1 MFWNMYSLIPLIAF
15 AAYSILLS
23 IVIWRA
29 SGTEPTQIFILY
41 LISMVIWSLG
51 SFLMHADPPLAT
63 PLFWNK
69 FGAVGAIAMPIIFY
83 SFVRSFLEI
92 RKQKIWLYLGALLY
106 ISLLTANTMGYF
118 VKEAYV
124 SEGVFYYKMGTV
136 APLFGAIGWFLFI
149 GLATFDLIQ
158 KYRKTKDSFYQNRLK
173 YLLIGILIIASGLTT
188 NFTKLGRYP
197 LDVLLNTINA
207 LLIAYVI
214 LRYKLLDINIIIR
227 KGSVYFALTAII
239 ASMYLFVI
247 FVLERLLRGVVGI
260 SLVAILIAI
269 GIALIFQPL
278 RERLQRWVDRL
289 FFRERVDYYQILKKF
304 AQGIVTILDFN
315 ELIYSTMS
323 IFSKTMQTDKVA
335 ILLIN
340 EEGQLYL
347 RASLGLDVFSFRL
360 KKDNPLLIY
369 MRRKKEILTKYDIEL
384 LPELKDLGKSEA
396 KELER
401 LKAEL
406 FIPLITRDKPIGVI
420 AMGEKLSQKG
430 YSEEER
436 SLLFTAASQAS
447 VAFENARLYEEL
459 VRSERLRALGEMAGG
474 VAHHF
479 NNLLAVIVG
488 NTQILSQ
495 RIEKMELSE
504 IKRKLK
510 IIETSAFDGAETVK
524 RIQEFSRVKAD
535 KRFSRVDIKK
545 IMEGAVEITRSRWKD
560 EAQKKGITI
569 TLTTSLDELPPVDG
583 NASELRE
590 VITNIIINAIDAM
603 PEGGRITIKTKKDE
617 DQACILITD
626 TGPGMSEEVKRK
638 IFDPYFTTKG
648 PQSDGL
654 GMSVSHGIITRHEG
668 EIEIHSEEKKGTTIT
683 VKLPIPQAE
692 AEKEKKT
699 VIPSGIKKATIL
711 VVDDEDTVREALED
725 MLAAEG
731 HRVISSS
738 NAKEGIELFKKE
750 KVDLVF
756 TDLGMP
762 EIPGWQLAKLIKEI
776 EPRTP
781 VVMITGWGIQVAKEE
796 IKESSVDFFIAKP
809 FREEELLEVV
819 AKAMKLREKGIL
831 NNSRISKAL
840 SLLT

>member
-1 MFWNMYSLIPLIAF
+1 MFWNISSLIPLSSFIT
-15 AAYSILLS
+15 YSLLLS
-23 IVIWRA
+23 IIIWRGPA
-29 SGTEPTQIFILY
+29 TKTVQTFLLY

-51 SFLMHADPPLAT
+51 SFLMHLDPPFKT

-69 FGAVGAIAMPIIFY
+69 FMSAGASTMPILFY
-83 SFVRSFLEI
+83 CFVRSFLEI
-92 RKQKIWLYLGALLY
+92 REQKKWLYLGTVLC
-106 ISLLTANTMGYF
+106 ISFLIASAMGYF
-118 VKEAYV
+118 IKEAYV
-124 SEGVFYYKMGTV
+124 SEGVFYYKIGIATY
-136 APLFGAIGWFLFI
+136 FGALGWFLFV
-149 GLATFDLIQ
+149 GFVTFNLVQ
-158 KYRKTKDSFYQNRLK
+158 SYRKTKDSFYRNRLK
-173 YLLIGILIIASGLTT
+173 YLLIGILIMAAGMTT

-197 LDVLLNTINA
+197 LDILLNTINA

-214 LRYKLLDINIIIR
+214 LKYKLLDINVVIR
-227 KGSVYFALTAII
+227 KGSVYFALSAII
-239 ASMYLFVI
+239 ASVYLFMI
-247 FVLERLLRGVVGI
+247 FTFARLLQGVVGMSI
-260 SLVAILIAI
+260 VAVLIAI
-269 GIALIFQPL
+269 GIALLFQPL

-289 FFRERVDYYQILKKF
+289 FFRERIDYYQMLKKF
-304 AQGIVTILDFN
+304 AQEIVTILDFN

-323 IFSKTMQTDKVA
+323 VISKTMQTNKVA
-335 ILLIN
+335 ILLID

-347 RASLGLDVFSFRL
+347 RASLGLDVSSFRL

-369 MRRKKEILTKYDIEL
+369 MRRKKEILTKYDIDL

-396 KELER
+396 KELEM

-406 FIPLITRDKPIGVI
+406 FIPLITRDKLIGVI
-420 AMGEKLSQKG
+420 TLGEKLSEKG
-430 YSEEER
+430 YPEEER
-436 SLLFTAASQAS
+436 SLLSTAASQAS

-459 VRSERLRALGEMAGG
+459 VRSERLRVLGEMAGG

-479 NNLLAVIVG
+479 NNLLAVVLG
-488 NTQILSQ
+488 HTQLLRQ
-495 RIEKMELSE
+495 QVEKKMKPSEITSE
-504 IKRKLK
+504 IKRRLK

-535 KRFSRVDIKK
+535 KRFTRVDLKK
-545 IMEGAVEITRSRWKD
+545 IVEGAVEITKSRWKD

-569 TLTTSLDELPPVDG
+569 TLTTSLDELPPILG

-590 VITNIIINAIDAM
+590 VITNIIINAVDVI
-603 PEGGRITIKTKKDE
+603 PQGGRITVEAKKAE
-617 DQACILITD
+617 DQAQISVTD

-668 EIEIHSEEKKGTTIT
+668 EIEIHSEEKKGTTVT

-692 AEKEKKT
+692 EKKEKKAI
-699 VIPSGIKKATIL
+699 IPERTRKATIL
-711 VVDDEDTVREALED
+711 VIDDEKMVCDVLKD

-731 HRVISSS
+731 HEVIFSSS
-738 NAKEGIELFKKE
+738 AKEGIELFKKE

-762 EIPGWQLAKLIKEI
+762 EIPGWQLARLIKEI
-776 EPRTP
+776 DPSTP
-781 VVMITGWGIQVAKEE
+781 VTMITGWGIEIAEEE

-809 FREEELLEVV
+809 FQNKELLELV
-819 AKAMKLREKGIL
+819 ARAMKLKGK
-831 NNSRISKAL
+831 RVSK
-840 SLLT
+840 

>member
-1 MFWNMYSLIPLIAF
+1 MFWNISSIIPLIAF
-15 AAYSILLS
+15 IAYTFLLS
-23 IVIWRA
+23 IVIWRNP
-29 SGTEPTQIFILY
+29 GTKPARIFILY
-41 LISMVIWSLG
+41 LASMIIWSLG
-51 SFLMHADPPLAT
+51 SFLMHLDPPLGT
-63 PLFWNK
+63 PLYWNR
-69 FGAVGAIAMPIIFY
+69 FMVVGISAIPILFY
-83 SFVRSFLEI
+83 FFVRSFLEI
-92 RKQKIWLYLGALLY
+92 KKQKKWLYLGALLY
-106 ISLLTANTMGYF
+106 VSLFIANTMGYF
-118 VKEAYV
+118 AKEAYV
-124 SEGVFYYKMGTV
+124 SEGVFYYEVGPAVYFGFMGW
-136 APLFGAIGWFLFI
+136 LFFVGFAAFN
-149 GLATFDLIQ
+149 LIQ
-158 KYRKTKDSFYQNRLK
+158 RYRKTKDNFYRNRLK
-173 YLLIGILIIASGLTT
+173 YLLLGILIMTAGLAT
-188 NFTKLGRYP
+188 NFTNLGRYP
-197 LDVLLNTINA
+197 LDILINTLNA
-207 LLIAYVI
+207 LLLTYVI
-214 LRYKLLDINIIIR
+214 LRYKLLDINVVIR
-227 KGSVYFALTAII
+227 KGSVYFALGTVI
-239 ASMYLFVI
+239 ASVYLFMI
-247 FVLERLLRGVVGI
+247 FTLARVLRGVVEI

-289 FFRERVDYYQILKKF
+289 FFRERLDYYQILKKF

-323 IFSKTMQTDKVA
+323 TFSKTMQTDKVA

-347 RASLGLDVFSFRL
+347 RASLGLDVSSFRL
-360 KKDNPLLIY
+360 KKDNPLLIW
-369 MRRKKEILTKYDIEL
+369 MRRKKEILTKYDIDL

-401 LKAEL
+401 LRVEL
-406 FIPLITRDKPIGVI
+406 FIPLITRGKLIGVI
-420 AMGEKLSQKG
+420 ALGEKLPQKD

-436 SLLFTAASQAS
+436 TLLFTAASQAS

-459 VRSERLRALGEMAGG
+459 VRSERLRALGQMAGG

-535 KRFSRVDIKK
+535 KRFTRVDLKK

-569 TLTTSLDELPPVDG
+569 TLTTSMDGLPPIDG

-590 VITNIIINAIDAM
+590 VIVNIIINAIDAM
-603 PEGGRITIKTKKDE
+603 PQGGRITIKTKKDE
-617 DQACILITD
+617 DQACIFITD

-692 AEKEKKT
+692 AEKEKKA
-699 VIPSGIKKATIL
+699 VIPEGIKKATIL
-711 VVDDEDTVREALED
+711 VVDDEGTVREALED
-725 MLAAEG
+725 MLAAGG

-776 EPRTP
+776 EPMTP

-809 FREEELLEVV
+809 FREKELLEIM
-819 AKAMKLREKGIL
+819 AEAMKLREKGIL

>member
-1 MFWNMYSLIPLIAF
+1 AF
-15 AAYSILLS
+15 
-23 IVIWRA
+23 
-29 SGTEPTQIFILY
+29 
-41 LISMVIWSLG
+41 
-51 SFLMHADPPLAT
+51 
-63 PLFWNK
+63 
-69 FGAVGAIAMPIIFY
+69 AMPIIFY

-92 RKQKIWLYLGALLY
+92 KEQKVWLYLGIVLY
-106 ISLLTANTMGYF
+106 ISVFIANVMGYV
-118 VKEAYV
+118 VKEAYI
-124 SEGVFYYKMGTV
+124 SEGIFYYEIGIAALFAVMG
-136 APLFGAIGWFLFI
+136 GFLFI
-149 GLATFDLIQ
+149 GLATFNLIQ
-158 KYRKTKDSFYQNRLK
+158 SYRKKKDSFHQNRLK
-173 YLLIGILIIASGLTT
+173 YFLIGVLIMAAGTST

-197 LDVLLNTINA
+197 LDILINTLNA
-207 LLIAYVI
+207 FLIAYVI
-214 LRYKLLDINIIIR
+214 LRYKLLDINIVIR
-227 KGSVYFALTAII
+227 KGSVYFALSAII
-239 ASMYLFVI
+239 ASVYLFMI
-247 FVLERLLRGVVGI
+247 FTFARALQGVVGI
-260 SLVAILIAI
+260 SVVAILIAI
-269 GIALIFQPL
+269 GIALLFQPL

-289 FFRERVDYYQILKKF
+289 FFRERLDYYQILKKF

-323 IFSKTMQTDKVA
+323 TFSKTMQTDKVA

-340 EEGQLYL
+340 EEGQLYS
-347 RASLGLDVFSFRL
+347 RASLGLDVYSFRL
-360 KKDNPLLIY
+360 KKDNPLLTW
-369 MRRKKEILTKYDIEL
+369 MREKKEILTKYDIDL
-384 LPELKDLGKSEA
+384 LPELKGLGKSEA

-406 FIPLITRDKPIGVI
+406 FIPLITRDKLIGVI
-420 AMGEKLSQKG
+420 TLGEKLSEKG
-430 YSEEER
+430 YSEEEQT
-436 SLLFTAASQAS
+436 LLSTAASQAS

-488 NTQILSQ
+488 NTQLLSQ
-495 RIEKMELSE
+495 RIEKMELNE

-510 IIETSAFDGAETVK
+510 IIEASAFDGAETVK

-535 KRFSRVDIKK
+535 KRFTRVDLKK
-545 IMEGAVEITRSRWKD
+545 IVEDAVEITRSRWKD

-569 TLTTSLDELPPVDG
+569 TLTTSLDELPPVFG

-603 PEGGRITIKTKKDE
+603 PEGGRIAIKTKKDE
-617 DQACILITD
+617 DQACILVTD
-626 TGPGMSEEVKRK
+626 TGPGISEEVKRK

-654 GMSVSHGIITRHEG
+654 GMSVSHGTITRHEG

-683 VKLPIPQAE
+683 VKLPIPQTE
-692 AEKEKKT
+692 AEKKKKA
-699 VIPSGIKKATIL
+699 VIPEGIKKATIL

-725 MLAAEG
+725 MLAAGG

-738 NAKEGIELFKKE
+738 SAKEGIELFKKE

-781 VVMITGWGIQVAKEE
+781 VIMITGWGIQVTKEE

-809 FREEELLEVV
+809 FREKELLEIM
-819 AKAMKLREKGIL
+819 AEAMKLREKGD
-831 NNSRISKAL
+831 SK
-840 SLLT
+840 